1 MDVDVWR
8 DRVRMPTLDAQGS
21 RLLKHIIDQPYA
33 PKLHNCSGSHLSA
46 EELCELTTYHEKE
59 FTRQGRADIDANP
72 WLSEF
77 VDKCLAHVPFYRQY
91 QLQNL
96 PFHQIPTIYRADLSE
111 DIAQFVPDHLPID
124 RLLAYQTSGTT
135 GHPLTIPSHPT
146 VAARYSCFH
155 KKALLW
161 NGVDCADLTSDL
173 AIILAGYQKKCFTYA
188 SISPYLNNKA
198 LAKLN
203 FHPSDWSHP
212 ADREKYLDANKPDL
226 ISGDPISLMELA
238 QLQFSHQ
245 PRAMLST
252 SMTLLKGTR
261 KILASRFGCPILD
274 LYSLNEAGPV
284 GTTVPGQDGFKL
296 LQSEMLV
303 EVLDA
308 GNKPLPPGMWG
319 EITLTG
325 GFNHYLPLLRYRTG
339 DYGRLE
345 QRVDGWYLLDLEG
358 RPPVCFQIREGEW
371 LNNVDVT
378 HFLEPFALTCF
389 SLHQHKNGSLSMNV
403 AGLADRKIIKQALE
417 DVFHF
422 PVTVDALNSVASDQ
436 KLIQYTSARA
446 M

>member
-1 MDVDVWR
+1 MDADVWR
-8 DRVRMPTLDAQGS
+8 DRVRMPTLDEHGS

-33 PKLHNCSGSHLSA
+33 PKFHNRSGSHLSA
-46 EELCELTTYHEKE
+46 AELCELTFYHEHE
-59 FTRQGRADIDANP
+59 LPQQGYADFNENS
-72 WLSEF
+72 WLDEF
-77 VDKCLAHVPFYRQY
+77 VRNCFVHVPFYRQY
-91 QLQNL
+91 QAHNL
-96 PFHQIPTIYRADLSE
+96 PFHQVPTIRRADLSA
-111 DIAQFVPDHLPID
+111 DIAQFVPDHLPLD

-135 GHPLTIPSHPT
+135 GHPLTIPSHPSI
-146 VAARYSCFH
+146 AARYSCFH

-198 LAKLN
+198 LVKLN

-212 ADREKYLDANKPDL
+212 GDREKYLDANVPDL

-238 QLQFSHQ
+238 KLKFSHH
-245 PRAMLST
+245 PRAVLST
-252 SMTLLKGTR
+252 SMTLLKGIR
-261 KILASRFGCPILD
+261 KILATSFGCPILD

-284 GTTVPGQDGFKL
+284 GTTVPGKDGFKL

-308 GNKPLPPGMWG
+308 KNNPLPLGMRG

-339 DYGRLE
+339 DFGRLE
-345 QRVDGWYLLDLEG
+345 QRDNSWYLLDLEG
-358 RPPVCFQIREGEW
+358 RPPVRFQTRDGEW

-378 HFLEPFALTCF
+378 HILESLALTCF
-389 SLHQHKNGSLSMNV
+389 SLHQQKNGSLSMKV
-403 AGLADRKIIKQALE
+403 IGLADRNTIRQTLE

-422 PVTVDALNSVASDQ
+422 PVTVDVLKTVFGDQ
-436 KLIQYTSARA
+436 KLIQYTSARV